1 MAKKKRRSKRSSD
14 EGISTSI
21 VTLGVA
27 AVIAVLLWG
36 CACAMYD
43 NADGNRWVYGDP
55 DNPNFRMRRGG
66 GVGFLIAGII
76 AFVTNSVT
84 YIPQMHKV
92 IAFVFQERTWFVV
105 VSALVLVLTVLA
117 GLWLKQMET
126 SLRDGNPFAKSR
138 GKK

>member
-1 MAKKKRRSKRSSD
+1 MAKKKRRSKRSSE
-14 EGISTSI
+14 EGVSTWM

-27 AVIAVLLWG
+27 GVLAVLLWG

-55 DNPNFRMRRGG
+55 ENPNFRMRRGG
-66 GVGFLIAGII
+66 GVGFLVAGTI

-84 YIPQMHKV
+84 YIPEMHKV
-92 IAFVFQERTWFVV
+92 IAFIFQERTWFVV
-105 VSALVLVLTVLA
+105 VSGLVLVLTVLA

-126 SLRDGNPFAKSR
+126 SLRDGNPFAKNR